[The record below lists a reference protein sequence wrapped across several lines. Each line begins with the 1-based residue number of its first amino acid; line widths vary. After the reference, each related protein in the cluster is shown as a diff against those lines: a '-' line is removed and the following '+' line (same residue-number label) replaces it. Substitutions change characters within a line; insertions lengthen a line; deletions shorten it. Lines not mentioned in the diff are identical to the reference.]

1 MLLFAHT
8 EILSGTFHIIFL
20 APKTTRYQSFLLK
33 NISKV
38 RKSDVLFLQN
48 EALIL
53 TTPLQ
58 NKVAVSIAKST
69 YLFTS
74 CNFKMES
81 SNIDNMNQRFFKIF
95 ISI

>member
-1 MLLFAHT
+1 MLIFAHI

-20 APKTTRYQSFLLK
+20 APKTTQYQSFLLK

-38 RKSDVLFLQN
+38 RKSDVLSLQN

-58 NKVAVSIAKST
+58 NKVAVSIA
-69 YLFTS
+69 
-74 CNFKMES
+74 
-81 SNIDNMNQRFFKIF
+81 I
-95 ISI
+95 